1 MTRDAWL
8 AYFDAAPEPVQAYLL
23 DEVSTEGET
32 RAQAAL
38 HVDHD
43 AWDRVMNAVW
53 AAIFE
58 GVSRQEFRGLLQQAL
73 PGRDLQEVE
82 RVVLQ
87 EVVHPLGELLSWD
100 IDEALQALGVD
111 LVGMAARVRVSLRP
125 ISYGAAVRRVASEA
139 KISLL
144 GEEAVRRLRDIFA
157 SYIEQTRTI
166 EQIRELLLRPIADG
180 GLGWSASQVQLFFEK
195 TDDLRR
201 QTRLLS
207 EQAYAQW
214 LQQYEREREAQAIE
228 RKRQEKQQERTSLAV
243 NQDAPH
249 PAEARGKGATS
260 SSVID
265 RVVEAVFAEA
275 NVQGLDDYLEKRW
288 RNVISTRL
296 RGVRSREQSRE
307 VLGRDQ
313 KVGGLGQSPEEIDR
327 LSTLLERVYAEYHAQ
342 VEAEE
347 KAKIG
352 QFVQEQQK
360 RIDER
365 QEREA
370 AEREQWFRERKAL
383 ADQGEVGAVSALKAL
398 MRGVRVVGP
407 VCDIQTGLEIQVEGA
422 STNIFG
428 VDGVQGNVRLM
439 SLAEELETLDIAR
452 FRRLAKTPAEAEA
465 KILQKMA
472 TLRQESEERWIEGV
486 KRWRKSPLQQAYL
499 ALVARAFAEQRPVAE
514 VAESDKQQGKETLT
528 PEEVGTLIDLNRQ
541 VTF

>member
-32 RAQAAL
+32 RAQATL
-38 HVDHD
+38 RVDHD

-58 GVSRQEFRGLLQQAL
+58 GVSRQEFQTLLRQAL

-87 EVVHPLGELLSWD
+87 EVVHPLGEMLSWE
-100 IDEALQALGVD
+100 IDEALQSLGVD
-111 LVGMAARVRVSLRP
+111 VGSMTGRVRVSLRP
-125 ISYGAAVRRVASEA
+125 MSYGAAVRRVASEA

-144 GEEAVRRLRDIFA
+144 GEEAVRRLREVFT

-166 EQIRELLLRPIADG
+166 EQVRELLLRPIADG
-180 GLGWSASQVQLFFEK
+180 GLGWSSSQVEAFFEK
-195 TDDLRR
+195 TDELRR

-214 LQQYEREREAQAIE
+214 LQQYEREREVQAIE
-228 RKRQEKQQERTSLAV
+228 RRQQEKQQARTPSASTK
-243 NQDAPH
+243 DEPH
-249 PAEARGKGATS
+249 PAEARGKSAAAQ
-260 SSVID
+260 SVID

-275 NVQGLDDYLEKRW
+275 GVQGLDEYLEKRW

-296 RGVRSREQSRE
+296 RGVRSRDQSRE
-307 VLGRDQ
+307 VLARDQ
-313 KVGGLGQSPEEIDR
+313 KVGGLGQSPEEVDR
-327 LSTLLERVYAEYHAQ
+327 LSTLLERVYTEYHEQ

-347 KAKIG
+347 KGKIT

-365 QEREA
+365 QAQEA
-370 AEREQWFRERKAL
+370 AERERWFQERKTM

-499 ALVARAFAEQRPVAE
+499 SLVARAFAEQRPVA
-514 VAESDKQQGKETLT
+514 
-528 PEEVGTLIDLNRQ
+528 
-541 VTF
+541 